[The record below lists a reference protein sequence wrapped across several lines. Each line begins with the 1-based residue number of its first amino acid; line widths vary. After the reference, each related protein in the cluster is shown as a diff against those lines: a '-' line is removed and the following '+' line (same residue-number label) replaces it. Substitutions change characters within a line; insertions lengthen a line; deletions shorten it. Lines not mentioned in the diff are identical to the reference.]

1 MSGDIKVPM
10 TVKLIAGDVVVGEV
24 DDAALF
30 AFVLGVLLNPPDKTL
45 PPLPGKFLPDGYRS
59 YP

>member
-1 MSGDIKVPM
+1 MAGDIKVPM
-10 TVKLIAGDVVVGEV
+10 TVTIRAGDVVVGEI

-30 AFVLGVLLNPPDKTL
+30 AFVMGVMLNPPDKSLQPL
-45 PPLPGKFLPDGYRS
+45 PPTFLPPGHRS